1 MKLSG
6 PERKWLENILDTLIP
21 RGGDERFSE
30 SALDTGADRIFE
42 EMILYL
48 SAGTALGLRASLFF
62 IEFMGP
68 LLGLRRRAR
77 FSRLA
82 AADREA
88 CLSAL
93 SKSDTYFTRQM
104 VLLHKSVACLGWAA
118 DERVRTAI
126 GLNLPPRFVKR
137 DAEVSS

>member
-6 PERKWLENILDTLIP
+6 RERNWLRDILEALIP
-21 RGGDERFSE
+21 RGGDERYPE
-30 SALDTGADRIFE
+30 SALDTGADKIFE
-42 EMILYL
+42 EMVLYL
-48 SAGTALGLRASLFF
+48 PAATAIGLRASLFF

-82 AADREA
+82 PSDREA

-118 DERVRTAI
+118 DERVRTAL
-126 GLNLPPRFVKR
+126 GLNLPPRFVQR
-137 DAEVSS
+137 DTEARP

>member
-6 PERKWLENILDTLIP
+6 PERRWLRDILEALIP
-21 RGGDERFSE
+21 AGDERWPE
-30 SALDTGADRIFE
+30 SAMDAGADRIFE
-42 EMILYL
+42 EMVLYL
-48 SAGTALGLRASLFF
+48 PAGTAAGLRASLFF

-77 FSRLA
+77 FSGLS

-88 CLSAL
+88 CLAAL
-93 SKSDTYFTRQM
+93 SKSNTYFTRQM

-126 GLNLPPRFVKR
+126 GLNLPPRFVRR
-137 DAEVSS
+137 DAEARP